1 MLVHIH
7 CTVELVQ
14 LEKHGFW
21 DADEQ
26 RKTLRAAVIDSIE
39 CLEAVMHRAKAE
51 MQATVNDGRGLDL
64 NCPHQQL
71 LDEL

>member
-1 MLVHIH
+1 MSLLLLVHIH

-26 RKTLRAAVIDSIE
+26 RKTLRAAVVDSIE

-51 MQATVNDGRGLDL
+51 MAGNSKRRQR
-64 NCPHQQL
+64 P
-71 LDEL
+71 